1 MESDLGHRIDDLLAV
16 QLNHN
21 PQDTVCTRM
30 LRSEVQKDEVA
41 SVTAALH
48 APLFGAEPQQLLF
61 LVLLLFGKVK
71 GPHLSGARG
80 MVFSQ
85 RMPYPASRHQYAL
98 QVGVP
103 GKRYSEHIPYFAFV
117 PIRRRPKA
125 RDAVERQGASVKS
138 NFHPDVFIALEG
150 EQVIDDRERGGRQAL
165 PVHPH
170 PVVDRGQVVEHCVRS
185 IDLTLEISQ
194 DFSHTLARSPKRRYP
209 VAGKLWSHIAAILL
223 LQRLDRI
230 GGCRDAH
237 TRS

>member
-21 PQDTVCTRM
+21 PQDTVRTRM

-41 SVTAALH
+41 SITAALH

-85 RMPYPASRHQYAL
+85 RMPYPASRHQYRL

-103 GKRYSEHIPYFAFV
+103 GKRYS
-117 PIRRRPKA
+117 A
-125 RDAVERQGASVKS
+125 RDRKS
-138 NFHPDVFIALEG
+138 TRLNSSHL
-150 EQVIDDRERGGRQAL
+150 VISYA
-165 PVHPH
+165 
-170 PVVDRGQVVEHCVRS
+170 
-185 IDLTLEISQ
+185 
-194 DFSHTLARSPKRRYP
+194 
-209 VAGKLWSHIAAILL
+209 
-223 LQRLDRI
+223 
-230 GGCRDAH
+230 
-237 TRS
+237 